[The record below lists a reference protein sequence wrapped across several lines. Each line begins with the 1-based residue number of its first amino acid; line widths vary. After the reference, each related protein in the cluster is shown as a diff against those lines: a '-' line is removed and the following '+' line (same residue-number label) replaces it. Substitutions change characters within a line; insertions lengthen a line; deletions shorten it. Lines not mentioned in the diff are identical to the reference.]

1 MFVRLKKMIKY
12 LFGTLLLLCLSLAAE
27 SRQPK
32 ETDFGVWLDFAAM
45 KKFHK
50 AAFGVVG
57 EFYTRDNNTSIDR
70 TSIGFKGDYA
80 IRPWLLAGAGYTW
93 MNFKRP
99 GYLELRERFYFQLF
113 PILRHSN
120 FNFYIRERLQGTF
133 YKESRTGTPNAYYWR
148 NRIEVGYRKTFWKL
162 EPLISAESLYLIK
175 GYDHNIFDEF
185 RYIAGF
191 NYHPN
196 KNQIIKIYEM
206 FTCGTTLNR
215 FLFGLSYEL
224 RM

>member
-1 MFVRLKKMIKY
+1 MIDKKT
-12 LFGTLLLLCLSLAAE
+12 LTLLLLLLFSGKFSLHA
-27 SRQPK
+27 K
-32 ETDFGVWLDFAAM
+32 ENDFGVWLDFSVM

-57 EFYTRDNNTSIDR
+57 EFYTRANSSSIDR

-99 GYLELRERFYFQLF
+99 GYLELRERFYFQLL
-113 PILRHSN
+113 PILRYSN
-120 FNFYIRERLQGTF
+120 FNFYIRERLQGTL
-133 YKESRTGTPNAYYWR
+133 YLESRTGTPNAYYWR
-148 NRIEVGYRKTFWKL
+148 NRIEVGYRKTSWKL

-185 RYIAGF
+185 RFIAGV

-196 KNQIIKIYEM
+196 RNQIIKCYGM
-206 FTCGTTLNR
+206 LTDGKTLNR
-215 FLFGLSYEL
+215 FLFGLSYDIRL
-224 RM
+224 